1 MIKMGSVDQLA
12 ELFILCIVGTIIIAV
27 VSVVV
32 LVFIHP
38 IAGIIVGI
46 VLFVLLVYLARDV
59 MKNKS

>member
-1 MIKMGSVDQLA
+1 MDQLA

-27 VSVVV
+27 VSAAV
-32 LVFIHP
+32 LLFIHP
-38 IAGIIVGI
+38 IAGIIEGI